1 MAYATQQDLIE
12 RFGEEELI
20 QLTDRTNLP
29 ASTIDANV
37 VAAALSDAENLA
49 NSYLAKRFQLPLEPV
64 PEVLTRTISE
74 ITRYFLHGRRT
85 DKDDPVTRDYL
96 KALAWLKDAAKG
108 LVELDVAGTTPDQSG
123 NGQVQ
128 FEAPDRVFS
137 RGALAGF

>member
-1 MAYATQQDLIE
+1 MAYATQQDLID

-29 ASTIDANV
+29 ASTIDADV
-37 VAAALSDAENLA
+37 VDAAISDAENLA
-49 NSYLAKRFQLPLEPV
+49 DSYLAKRFQLPLDPV

-74 ITRYFLHGRRT
+74 IARYFLHGRRA

-96 KALAWLKDAAKG
+96 QALAWLKDAAKG
-108 LVELDVAGTTPDQSG
+108 LVELDAAGGSFDQSG

-128 FEAPDRVFS
+128 VEAPDRIFS
-137 RGALAGF
+137 RDTLAGF